1 VLKNSKRCS
10 QIYDSNNDVLS
21 KLVLSDTAWALDV
34 ICAGNADKKRCY
46 SFLLGEMKDEET
58 TKVFSKERFQ
68 KGGKFSLGSPT
79 LLTVFDSL
87 PFLFLFFKGKKEQKS
102 P

>member
-1 VLKNSKRCS
+1 
-10 QIYDSNNDVLS
+10 
-21 KLVLSDTAWALDV
+21 
-34 ICAGNADKKRCY
+34 ICAGNDEKK
-46 SFLLGEMKDEET
+46 SLGEMKAEET

-68 KGGKFSLGSPT
+68 KGGKCSLGSPT

-87 PFLFLFFKGKKEQKS
+87 PFLFLLFKGKKEQKS

>member
-1 VLKNSKRCS
+1 MIL
-10 QIYDSNNDVLS
+10 ITDVLS
-21 KLVLSDTAWALDV
+21 KLVVSDTAWSLDV
-34 ICAGNADKKRCY
+34 ICAGNAEKKR
-46 SFLLGEMKDEET
+46 SWRMKAEET

-68 KGGKFSLGSPT
+68 KGGKCSLGSPT

-87 PFLFLFFKGKKEQKS
+87 PFLFLLFKGKKEQKS